1 MLTRIHIERLTV
13 HARHGV
19 LPQERTVGADFYV
32 SLTADVDTGEEALTD
47 DRLEGTVNYAELC
60 ASIRSE
66 MQRPAQLLEHVAWRT
81 ARRLHAE
88 QPRLQRVALRIDKQ
102 MPPIGLS
109 VEAVGV
115 EVTLSKE
122 APETV

>member
-1 MLTRIHIERLTV
+1 
-13 HARHGV
+13 
-19 LPQERTVGADFYV
+19 
-32 SLTADVDTGEEALTD
+32 
-47 DRLEGTVNYAELC
+47 
-60 ASIRSE
+60 
-66 MQRPAQLLEHVAWRT
+66 
-81 ARRLHAE
+81 
-88 QPRLQRVALRIDKQ
+88 